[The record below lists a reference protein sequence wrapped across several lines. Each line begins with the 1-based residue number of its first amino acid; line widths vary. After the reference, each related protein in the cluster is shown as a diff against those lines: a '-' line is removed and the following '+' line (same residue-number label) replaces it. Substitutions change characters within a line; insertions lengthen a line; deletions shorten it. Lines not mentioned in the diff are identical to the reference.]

1 MLSHGVMRMH
11 AESMLPICLEPNSQS
26 GLPMPLKRI
35 RSLQLRWLHFLQ
47 PDIIPSMFSSCSLV
61 ATSSLGE
68 AIEMINLVETRQEEG
83 TGAGHN
89 WVEVRHQVLQE
100 HLYQY
105 GQVGTHNPT
114 WCDLCGELIW
124 GLYAVGA
131 WQCTNCGYYSHIKV
145 ASQRCRGRANFFLF

>member
-1 MLSHGVMRMH
+1 MLSHGAMRMH

-89 WVEVRHQVLQE
+89 WVEVRH
-100 HLYQY
+100 
-105 GQVGTHNPT
+105 
-114 WCDLCGELIW
+114 
-124 GLYAVGA
+124 
-131 WQCTNCGYYSHIKV
+131 HI
-145 ASQRCRGRANFFLF
+145 SRHPGSI

>member
-1 MLSHGVMRMH
+1 MPNLVSERGPFMLSHGAMRMH
-11 AESMLPICLEPNSQS
+11 AESMLPISPEPNSQS

-47 PDIIPSMFSSCSLV
+47 PDIIPSMFSSCSLA

-89 WVEVRHQVLQE
+89 FVEVSQKI
-100 HLYQY
+100 
-105 GQVGTHNPT
+105 VGN
-114 WCDLCGELIW
+114 I
-124 GLYAVGA
+124 
-131 WQCTNCGYYSHIKV
+131 
-145 ASQRCRGRANFFLF
+145 